1 VPDAARKMMKLSRY
15 LGWLLTTKFVQN
27 YLQKQIPPGGP
38 DDEERAQ
45 GKTLLWGA
53 ASDAQGNRVESR
65 LVAPEGYTTTVLT
78 ALEIAQKI
86 LDGNFCAGFQT
97 PAKCY
102 GADLILEIEGVTRT
116 DNS

>member
-1 VPDAARKMMKLSRY
+1 MMKLSRY
-15 LGWLLTTKFVQN
+15 IGWLLSAKPVQK

-38 DDEERAQ
+38 SDAERAK

-53 ASDAQGNRVESR
+53 ATDAEGNRVESR

-78 ALEIAQKI
+78 ALKIAEKI
-86 LDGNFCAGFQT
+86 SDGNFCAGFQT

-102 GADLILEIEGVTRT
+102 GADLILEIEGVVRT
-116 DNS
+116 EN